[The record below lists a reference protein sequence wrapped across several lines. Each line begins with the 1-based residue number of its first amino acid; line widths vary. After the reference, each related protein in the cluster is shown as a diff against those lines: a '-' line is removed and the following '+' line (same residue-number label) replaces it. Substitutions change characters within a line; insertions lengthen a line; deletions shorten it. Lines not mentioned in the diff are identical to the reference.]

1 MVSFIFIFC
10 SIIIG
15 LSLYFNNKTALSPNK
30 NMLLGVTLPYN
41 KLENIDVTAIVEK
54 YKKSYVKL
62 ILIALIFS
70 IAMIFMESYPSITLI
85 YMFLWVILLFYFN
98 NRLYVKYF
106 KELYSLKEKNNW
118 FIIDKDYDE
127 DKYWEKGYYYNPE
140 DKRTSVEKRIGY
152 GYTYNLA
159 TKKGKWLTIA
169 PSAFAVILVLSLS
182 VMFLIFDFSDFK
194 LSINENKVK
203 ISAPLYGY
211 SFNREDIEEVT
222 KIPSL
227 PKGMR
232 VNGVGTARY
241 NLGNFNLNVYG
252 KSKLYVYN
260 DNPPYIL
267 IKLKDKYLILN
278 GKTKEITEQYYNML
292 KK

>member
-1 MVSFIFIFC
+1 MVSLIFIFC
-10 SIIIG
+10 SIVIG
-15 LSLYFNNKTALSPNK
+15 VSLYFNNGTALKPNK

-41 KLENIDVTAIVEK
+41 MLDNIDVINIINK

-62 ILIALIFS
+62 ILTALIFS
-70 IAMIFMESYPSITLI
+70 ISMIFMERYPSITLI
-85 YMFLWVILLFYFN
+85 YMFLWVGLLFYFN
-98 NRLYVKYF
+98 NKLYVKYF

-118 FIIDKDYDE
+118 FIIDKNYDG
-127 DKYWEKGYYYNPE
+127 DRYWEKGYYYNPE

-159 TKKGKWLTIA
+159 TKKGKWLTIV
-169 PSAFAVILVLSLS
+169 PIVSAIILVLGLS
-182 VMFLIFDFSDFK
+182 IMFFIFDFSDFK
-194 LSINENKVK
+194 LSINGSKVK

-211 SFNREDIEEVT
+211 SFNTEDIEEVT
-222 KIPSL
+222 KITFL

-241 NLGNFNLNVYG
+241 NLGNFSLNVYG
-252 KSKLYVYN
+252 KSKLYVYK

-267 IKLKDKYLILN
+267 IKLKDKYLVIN
-278 GKTKEITEQYYNML
+278 GKTKEVTEEYYNML